1 MAIDGTLT
9 TLQQASAAVSDAM
22 EAAKTELN
30 GVVAQIDTLEAS
42 RQAAV
47 TALPH
52 TDDIAAVLTRGVN
65 QATTAYERDLG
76 AYLRDTFAPAA
87 LGADKAKA
95 AAAVQGSG
103 QRFLS
108 IGTTPADIPG
118 HIARARPD
126 GGLPDMPLN
135 FGAVTYF
142 LRDKLLAEIPGL
154 VDRLCPAARTGM
166 KGADRAAAIAAID
179 AQLTTLR
186 TRRDQLQAEIA
197 AARKALGVR

>member
-9 TLQQASAAVSDAM
+9 TLQQASAAVSDAL

-30 GVVAQIDTLEAS
+30 SVLAQIETLEAS
-42 RQAAV
+42 RQATV

-52 TDDIAAVLTRGVN
+52 TDDISAVLVRGVN
-65 QATTAYERDLG
+65 QSATAYERDLTT
-76 AYLRDTFAPAA
+76 YLRDTFAPTG
-87 LGADKAKA
+87 LGADTSKA
-95 AAAVQGSG
+95 AAAVQGNG

-108 IGTTPADIPG
+108 IGTTPLDIPG
-118 HIARARPD
+118 YVARARPD
-126 GGLPDMPLN
+126 GGLPDMPLH

-166 KGADRAAAIAAID
+166 KGADRTAAIAALD

-186 TRRDQLQAEIA
+186 TRRDQLQSEIA